1 MDMSDEQRTYYKL
14 TLGQG
19 IAVDE
24 QYDGEA
30 EVEERK
36 FKGSDF
42 WDKALIEVS
51 EKANAVIFIGDT
63 YATPLGTI
71 HHPTQDDRDA
81 AVPGR
86 FYYSFQKGNKVNA
99 TDVKVIKLENL
110 SD

>member
-1 MDMSDEQRTYYKL
+1 MSDEQRTYYKL

-24 QYDGEA
+24 QYDGES

-36 FKGSDF
+36 FKGSVG
-42 WDKALIEVS
+42 WTNALLDIS
-51 EKANAVIFIGDT
+51 EKANAVIFIGDN
-63 YATPLGTI
+63 YAHYNDRNYI
-71 HHPTQDDRDA
+71 PTEADRDA

-110 SD
+110 TT